1 MFGEHAYEE
10 EENNETLA
18 SCVVSKRFFSSYLI
32 AKAWTNCLMTLST
45 RQFILIEML
54 KKALR

>member
-18 SCVVSKRFFSSYLI
+18 SYVVSKRFFSSYLI
-32 AKAWTNCLMTLST
+32 AKA
-45 RQFILIEML
+45 
-54 KKALR
+54 